1 MRGKREG
8 EEDSERLREILFR
21 SWSSLDIVHYSC
33 KYRHAGDKQD
43 PDTVP
48 FCKDFQSDRYIH
60 SSELGSNDGLHQ
72 MINQH
77 LKISFPSNKSIK

>member
-8 EEDSERLREILFR
+8 EEDSERWREILFR
-21 SWSSLDIVHYSC
+21 IWSSLYIVHYSC

-48 FCKDFQSDRYIH
+48 FCKDFQSDRYH

-72 MINQH
+72 MINQ
-77 LKISFPSNKSIK
+77 